1 MKIWCGNKPY
11 IWNVK
16 FLIQLRSPNL
26 TFSFQS
32 HTHYISMCKF
42 GVLSD
47 LFFNEIK
54 PTHTQ

>member
-11 IWNVK
+11 NLK
-16 FLIQLRSPNL
+16 FLIQLRLPNL

-32 HTHYISMCKF
+32 LTHYISTCKF

-54 PTHTQ
+54 PPPHTQ